1 MAEQMKIE
9 YINPFLV
16 AGTSVLS
23 DMCGLKLTA
32 GKPYVKTTSFDS
44 DYIVISLGVTGQIAG
59 QVLLAFHND
68 VACDIA
74 SKMCMMPITAL
85 DELSLSALSE
95 LGNMI
100 LGNAATVLS
109 TKGIFIDITPPS
121 IIQGTFHIGSSFAQN
136 ICVPLIYD
144 NDKMLK
150 RAGLDYWDKLDVRIY
165 DDFDDFLAKNPGA
178 KIYMATTKAARSYTD
193 VQYEDDCYIM
203 FGKESAGIPE
213 SILQK
218 YQDTAVRIPMW
229 GDIRSLNL
237 SNSVAIVLYEALRQ
251 NNFLGLKMKGRP
263 RTFDWD

>member
-59 QVLLAFHND
+59 QV
-68 VACDIA
+68 A

-109 TKGIFIDITPPS
+109 TKGVFIDITPPS

-144 NDKMLK
+144 NDKMIEFDISLK
-150 RAGLDYWDKLDVRIY
+150 
-165 DDFDDFLAKNPGA
+165 
-178 KIYMATTKAARSYTD
+178 
-193 VQYEDDCYIM
+193 E
-203 FGKESAGIPE
+203 GK
-213 SILQK
+213 
-218 YQDTAVRIPMW
+218 
-229 GDIRSLNL
+229 
-237 SNSVAIVLYEALRQ
+237 
-251 NNFLGLKMKGRP
+251 
-263 RTFDWD
+263 

>member
-109 TKGIFIDITPPS
+109 TKGIFIDIN
-121 IIQGTFHIGSSFAQN
+121 H
-136 ICVPLIYD
+136 
-144 NDKMLK
+144 
-150 RAGLDYWDKLDVRIY
+150 
-165 DDFDDFLAKNPGA
+165 
-178 KIYMATTKAARSYTD
+178 
-193 VQYEDDCYIM
+193 
-203 FGKESAGIPE
+203 
-213 SILQK
+213 LQ
-218 YQDTAVRIPMW
+218 
-229 GDIRSLNL
+229 
-237 SNSVAIVLYEALRQ
+237 
-251 NNFLGLKMKGRP
+251 
-263 RTFDWD
+263 

>member
-1 MAEQMKIE
+1 MKIE

-109 TKGIFIDITPPS
+109 TKGVFIDIICGVIVEADTAEGSGIKLFQKIIIFRVDQIACKIMCYS
-121 IIQGTFHIGSSFAQN
+121 IAKFH
-136 ICVPLIYD
+136 V
-144 NDKMLK
+144 
-150 RAGLDYWDKLDVRIY
+150 V
-165 DDFDDFLAKNPGA
+165 
-178 KIYMATTKAARSYTD
+178 KAARWLYS
-193 VQYEDDCYIM
+193 CKKAFNNI
-203 FGKESAGIPE
+203 GI
-213 SILQK
+213 SII
-218 YQDTAVRIPMW
+218 TEVRKGFIRTIPALVCKKVSFALIALHKH
-229 GDIRSLNL
+229 GSVCTYGRIKVGCVI
-237 SNSVAIVLYEALRQ
+237 SNKIFIKIHINISFHNIVSI
-251 NNFLGLKMKGRP
+251 N
-263 RTFDWD
+263 